1 MKDRRIDFRDL
12 VSLVVQ
18 LVDPA
23 LGILTFRARDL
34 SKSGAFLERT
44 DPSTPLSAVGTK
56 VHLTIKSPLGPDGS
70 PVEVDANIVRQGDD
84 GVAARFIIE

>member
-1 MKDRRIDFRDL
+1 MTNRIDFRDS

-18 LVDPA
+18 LVDPV
-23 LGILTFRARDL
+23 LGVLTFRARDF

-44 DPSTPLSAVGTK
+44 DPSTPLPAVGTK
-56 VHLTIKSPLGPDGS
+56 VHLTIKWPLTPDGS
-70 PVEVDANIVRQGDD
+70 PVEVDADILRQEDN